1 MPLPVFS
8 EVSNYFLKYK
18 GHINHQWKGET
29 VMNQMKKKILSVL
42 LSAATALS
50 VCTSAWAADTV
61 PKQVVIELEAVS
73 EEKEHYLP
81 KEQAD
86 YTVVLKNKLGPSW
99 LRVKFTF
106 TGKNVDRTFSDKS
119 LNIQDGWIKQGDYFY
134 YTKKAEAYTD
144 YTIVKGVKIP
154 DVVPSGEGASVT
166 VSVYG
171 EAVQYD
177 GFRPDFASKEPWKG
191 AEVKHASQ
199 VSGTSPRRSPG
210 SSFTAKPITLYSSP
224 QEKGNSMEGRWE
236 LADAGS
242 HSWKYQN
249 SNGNYAKN
257 GWIYVKNP
265 YGHNKEQYDWF
276 HFDKD
281 GIMTVGWYRT
291 DGGVWYYCHEVSD
304 GNLGKLVKGWHEDSQ
319 DGKKYYLDK
328 KTGIMLSGWQE
339 IDGHSYYF
347 TAVSEAPKQTWFWKR
362 FGDTGFGKWV
372 YGNLGYRSYGSM
384 YVNERTPDGQ
394 RVNEEGINE

>member
-1 MPLPVFS
+1 
-8 EVSNYFLKYK
+8 
-18 GHINHQWKGET
+18 
-29 VMNQMKKKILSVL
+29 MNQMKKKILSVL
-42 LSAATALS
+42 LTAITALLI
-50 VCTSAWAADTV
+50 CTPAQAADTV

-86 YTVVLKNKLGPSW
+86 YIVTLKNKLGPSW

-144 YTIVKGVKIP
+144 YTVVKGVEIP
-154 DVVPSGEGASVT
+154 DIVPSGEGASVT
-166 VSVYG
+166 ISVYG

-177 GFRPDFASKEPWKG
+177 GFTPDFESGEPWKG
-191 AEVKHASQ
+191 AEIKHASQ
-199 VSGTSPRRSPG
+199 ISGTSSYCSSG
-210 SSFTAKPITLYSSP
+210 SSFTTKLITLYSSP
-224 QEKGNSMEGRWE
+224 QEKGNPMEGRWE
-236 LADAGS
+236 LADAKN
-242 HSWKYQN
+242 HAWKYQN

-265 YGHNKEQYDWF
+265 YCHNKEQYDWF

-304 GNLGKLVKGWHEDSQ
+304 GNLGMLVKGWHEDDQ

-347 TAVSEAPKQTWFWKR
+347 AEASEAPKQTWFWKR
-362 FGDTGFGKWV
+362 FGDTGFGKWI
-372 YGNLGYRSYGSM
+372 YDCLGFRSYGSM
-384 YVNERTPDGQ
+384 YVNEKTPDGQ
-394 RVNEEGINE
+394 RVNEEGIKE